1 MPVSQTAQKTVH
13 EVATITN
20 SSDGTPTNVNTTD
33 LHGAG
38 ASRAVRGTPGPGA
51 WAHTAQNPSQSRD
64 TQPNAGGSSTS
75 APLLQLTRELPAEL
89 NGKMDVWL

>member
-51 WAHTAQNPSQSRD
+51 GHTQHRTLHNPGTLSQTRVEAAL
-64 TQPNAGGSSTS
+64 QPHSCS
-75 APLLQLTRELPAEL
+75 
-89 NGKMDVWL
+89 